1 MKTFVFATD
10 LHGDHQ
16 NPEAVDALLRFIGV
30 FKPDI
35 RIFGGD
41 LFDFRAIRRNASK
54 AEQSDSMMADV
65 EAGLHFLRSFHPHVF
80 LRGNHDERIWD
91 VARFTESGMIRDAAE
106 TGIKDIER
114 RVKELKCR
122 MLPYDS
128 RKGVYKLNNL
138 VFIHGYAAGIYAT
151 KKMTEIYAPQGGCVL
166 HGHTHGIQHT
176 TIARLGKAEGR
187 GVGCLADLN
196 PEYNRHQTACLV
208 HQHGFAYGIVGASGY
223 EVFQAKPDKEGTWHV
238 AETLT
243 TL

>member
-1 MKTFVFATD
+1 MKTCSNCKREKSYSEFHA
-10 LHGDHQ
+10 
-16 NPEAVDALLRFIGV
+16 
-30 FKPDI
+30 
-35 RIFGGD
+35 
-41 LFDFRAIRRNASK
+41 K
-54 AEQSDSMMADV
+54 AESSDGHSSWCKDCRK
-65 EAGLHFLRSFHPHVF
+65 HYSDKTYPKKR
-80 LRGNHDERIWD
+80 
-91 VARFTESGMIRDAAE
+91 
-106 TGIKDIER
+106 IKDIER

-128 RKGVYKLNNL
+128 RKGVEKLHKL

-151 KKMTEIYAPQGGCVL
+151 KKMPEINAPQGGCVL